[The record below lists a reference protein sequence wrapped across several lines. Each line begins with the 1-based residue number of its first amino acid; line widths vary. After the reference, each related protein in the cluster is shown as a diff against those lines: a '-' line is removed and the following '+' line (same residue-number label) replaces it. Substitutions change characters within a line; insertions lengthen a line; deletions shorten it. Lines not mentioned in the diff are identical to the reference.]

1 MRGFKI
7 NIYTLPLI
15 TLILLCIQA
24 IFAGSEISLLSCD
37 KGTIKAKADSGDSSA
52 KLVMS
57 SIDRIEEYVAT
68 SLVGENLCIVI
79 NTVLV
84 STFIEEAYSE
94 YDPHL
99 ISVLIL
105 TPLIVIFGQV
115 VPKSIFQ
122 SQSNFLVLKTIYFS
136 RFFSIIF
143 KPFLFLIDFLTDF
156 IVGIIG
162 TKNKLITREELI
174 HELETQ
180 SAIENSSQQFRDKI
194 LNKILLFDKV
204 TVRDIMIPIEN
215 NVLLSLDQ
223 NAKDVKELVRQTG
236 HSRFPVYDLNR
247 SKIKGTIHACY
258 FLDEKDTVNIKPFL
272 DKCFFVKEETLVST
286 LLDEMK
292 NARSHMAIVG
302 NPENA
307 TGLVTLED
315 IFEEILGEIED
326 EHDY

>member
-37 KGTIKAKADSGDSSA
+37 KGTIKSKADSGDSSA

-68 SLVGENLCIVI
+68 SLV
-79 NTVLV
+79 V

-162 TKNKLITREELI
+162 TKNKLITREVLI

-215 NVLLSLDQ
+215 NVLLSMDQ

>member
-1 MRGFKI
+1 M
-7 NIYTLPLI
+7 
-15 TLILLCIQA
+15 LILQA

-37 KGTIKAKADSGDSSA
+37 KSTIKSKADAGNSSA
-52 KLVMS
+52 ILVMG
-57 SIDRIEEYVAT
+57 SIGKIEEYVAT

-84 STFIEEAYSE
+84 SSFIERTYTN

-99 ISVLIL
+99 LTVLVL
-105 TPLIVIFGQV
+105 TPLMVIFGQV

-122 SQSNFLVLKTIYFS
+122 RQSNFFVLKTIYFS
-136 RFFSIIF
+136 KFFRVLF
-143 KPFLFLIDFLTDF
+143 NPFLFLIQFLTNF
-156 IVGIIG
+156 IVNIIG

-174 HELETQ
+174 HELEIQ
-180 SAIENSSQQFRDKI
+180 SASENSSEQFRDKI

-204 TVRDIMIPIEN
+204 TVRDIMIPIDKAVSVSFVKTVGE
-215 NVLLSLDQ
+215 
-223 NAKDVKELVRQTG
+223 VKELIRETG
-236 HSRFPVYDLNR
+236 YSRFPVYELN
-247 SKIKGTIHACY
+247 KDQIKGTVHACY
-258 FLDEKDTVNIKPFL
+258 LLEENDSQSIESFL
-272 DKCFFVKEETLVST
+272 DKCFYVSEDSLVST

-302 NPENA
+302 NSQKSI
-307 TGLVTLED
+307 GLVTLED

>member
-1 MRGFKI
+1 M
-7 NIYTLPLI
+7 
-15 TLILLCIQA
+15 
-24 IFAGSEISLLSCD
+24 
-37 KGTIKAKADSGDSSA
+37 
-52 KLVMS
+52 
-57 SIDRIEEYVAT
+57 
-68 SLVGENLCIVI
+68 
-79 NTVLV
+79 
-84 STFIEEAYSE
+84 
-94 YDPHL
+94 
-99 ISVLIL
+99 
-105 TPLIVIFGQV
+105 
-115 VPKSIFQ
+115 
-122 SQSNFLVLKTIYFS
+122 
-136 RFFSIIF
+136 
-143 KPFLFLIDFLTDF
+143 
-156 IVGIIG
+156 
-162 TKNKLITREELI
+162 I

-215 NVLLSLDQ
+215 NVLLSLNQ